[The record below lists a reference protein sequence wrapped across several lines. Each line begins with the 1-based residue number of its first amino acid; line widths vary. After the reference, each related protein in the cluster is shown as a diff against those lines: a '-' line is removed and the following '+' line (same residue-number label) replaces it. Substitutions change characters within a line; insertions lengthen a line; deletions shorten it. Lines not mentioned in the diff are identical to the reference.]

1 MRVIRGIIPVLGL
14 AAAGLVGLIG
24 TARAQVQNADVGINQ
39 SYTQTSDST
48 TVSDGGFFSARVFFT
63 NTGDYTTGTLTL
75 PSTATR
81 TLADQGYTPDVEIG
95 YEDTGS
101 LSYLNSTYGAGNY
114 NYSVSGGT
122 QPAAAFSIT
131 YAGDAYPNVPLVTNL
146 SALQGA
152 DAADP
157 ITLDLNGM
165 SVSPNATP
173 GVNNIYLDVYTSV
186 GGTLAYYSG
195 ALATDTT
202 DIVIP
207 ADTLS
212 AGVGYYFDLVYDD
225 RIVST
230 TDDGSV
236 TLTQFYDIGTTGDFS
251 TAAVP
256 EPSTWAMMLLGFA
269 GLGFAGYRR
278 TRGAAAL
285 TTS

>member
-114 NYSVSGGT
+114 NYSVSGGHSASGGI
-122 QPAAAFSIT
+122 QHHLRWRCLSQRAV
-131 YAGDAYPNVPLVTNL
+131 GDESLRA
-146 SALQGA
+146 
-152 DAADP
+152 
-157 ITLDLNGM
+157 
-165 SVSPNATP
+165 P
-173 GVNNIYLDVYTSV
+173 G
-186 GGTLAYYSG
+186 
-195 ALATDTT
+195 
-202 DIVIP
+202 
-207 ADTLS
+207 
-212 AGVGYYFDLVYDD
+212 
-225 RIVST
+225 
-230 TDDGSV
+230 
-236 TLTQFYDIGTTGDFS
+236 
-251 TAAVP
+251 
-256 EPSTWAMMLLGFA
+256 
-269 GLGFAGYRR
+269 
-278 TRGAAAL
+278 RGR
-285 TTS
+285 S